1 MKPAEAVLKELIQ
14 HVRPPRGC
22 AVVLAERNS
31 SGPIDPNWVWASGN
45 MDLQKLER
53 YSERVAELRK
63 TDPIIDWSDVK
74 TLVGPRRVALWLSE
88 VDEQ

>member
-1 MKPAEAVLKELIQ
+1 
-14 HVRPPRGC
+14 
-22 AVVLAERNS
+22 
-31 SGPIDPNWVWASGN
+31 